1 MSQIIQGTEE
11 TGVRARA
18 DRRYFKGVVVS
29 VDTLARTAVV
39 DCGSPPDGNGNA
51 VYYGPIPYSLPS
63 SPPTVG
69 DNVTL
74 SYDNT
79 SPHSVTISGQQ
90 VGTQQYGSG
99 GNSTQTIV
107 TAATNVV
114 NSVTPGA
121 GTPITGAL
129 VLVAGTNVT
138 LSQAGQNIRI
148 DAAASPLTTKG
159 DVYGYDTGN
168 NRVPI
173 GANGQVLTADS
184 TQTLGLK
191 WAAGSSPLTTKG
203 DLYSYDSANNRLPVG
218 ANGQVLTADS
228 TQTLGVK
235 WAAGGAASPLT
246 TKGDLYSYDTANN
259 RLPVGANGYV
269 LTADSTQTL
278 GVKWAAAP
286 GGGQEVVKR
295 NNSVTGTPVVGNR
308 LSVMLTGTTTT
319 YTVDGSLGFS
329 VWEVYNANNVEATLT
344 CAGGTAFI
352 SPFSGSS
359 FVLPPDCYSLIVS
372 LYNGSGYDLYLLAEG
387 LNVVSVSA
395 TASLTTGQCYN
406 SAIHVDATAASI
418 ALTLPLAANVVGAGS
433 PFSIKKVDS
442 TVHTVT
448 VLPVSGSIDGAG
460 TKTLSAQWASVTI
473 YTDGTNYFTR

>member
-1 MSQIIQGTEE
+1 MSDLGKNLDEQSYH
-11 TGVRARA
+11 ARA
-18 DRRYFKGVVVS
+18 DRRFASGLVVAVDPLTHTCTLDVGAVDVTGS
-29 VDTLARTAVV
+29 TVRMSEVAYQPQTPPTIGDTLGIVYANASPGSAMVAGGALSGQNLQTSLQVVGAVTSLAAAGGGTPLQGPV
-39 DCGSPPDGNGNA
+39 LIAGSG
-51 VYYGPIPYSLPS
+51 
-63 SPPTVG
+63 
-69 DNVTL
+69 
-74 SYDNT
+74 
-79 SPHSVTISGQQ
+79 SVTVSEA
-90 VGTQQYGSG
+90 
-99 GNSTQTIV
+99 GNTI
-107 TAATNVV
+107 T
-114 NSVTPGA
+114 
-121 GTPITGAL
+121 
-129 VLVAGTNVT
+129 VAGGG
-138 LSQAGQNIRI
+138 SS
-148 DAAASPLTTKG
+148 SPLTTKG

-173 GANGQVLTADS
+173 GSNGQVLTADS
-184 TQTLGLK
+184 THALGLK

-433 PFSIKKVDS
+433 P
-442 TVHTVT
+442 
-448 VLPVSGSIDGAG
+448 
-460 TKTLSAQWASVTI
+460 
-473 YTDGTNYFTR
+473 